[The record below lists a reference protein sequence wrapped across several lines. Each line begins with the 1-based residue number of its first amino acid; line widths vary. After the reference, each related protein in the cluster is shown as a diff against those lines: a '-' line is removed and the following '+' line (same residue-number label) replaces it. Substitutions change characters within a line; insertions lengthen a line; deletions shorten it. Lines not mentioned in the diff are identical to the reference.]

1 MTATAVCPASSATKK
16 STLVRASSTWR
27 QSLSGAAPVSSFDRS
42 WVSRQ
47 YRFCPYSSK
56 RRIALP
62 SRVGA
67 ICAGSTGNRLSRS
80 WSSPRCAEVRRRS
93 LRTARAR
100 RGSLRTRTRSA
111 AASGPSTVPSR
122 ARRSRPSS
130 CVRSASALRAARA
143 RRHPAS

>member
-1 MTATAVCPASSATKK
+1 MTATAVCPASSHEEVDAGPRQLDLAAELVGRGAGQ
-16 STLVRASSTWR
+16 LVRQELGVQAVPV
-27 QSLSGAAPVSSFDRS
+27 LPVLLEAADR
-42 WVSRQ
+42 VAQ
-47 YRFCPYSSK
+47 P
-56 RRIALP
+56 
-62 SRVGA
+62 VGA

-122 ARRSRPSS
+122 ARRSRPGSYF
-130 CVRSASALRAARA
+130 RSASALRAARA